1 MGIQKLNRIVDEVGC
16 CMRGHS
22 AACWLLHTILLPG
35 WSALK
40 WQNHNKYFIWSLLV
54 LPPPATLGRLAAAAL
69 HLIYII
75 TMSSIV
81 AAWRKSVDLRMACKS
96 YFHSTAAAA
105 SCGAN
110 SKLPHHQSAS
120 QPASQARPWIYQQ
133 SVRRSNS
140 SSKDERG
147 ELSKWEIRIA
157 EWGDPDQQHILNIAA
172 DEE

>member
-16 CMRGHS
+16 CM

-54 LPPPATLGRLAAAAL
+54 LPPPATLGRLAAAL

-105 SCGAN
+105 SSGAN

-120 QPASQARPWIYQQ
+120 QPAKPDHESINNLFEGATAA
-133 SVRRSNS
+133 V
-140 SSKDERG
+140 KDERG
-147 ELSKWEIRIA
+147 ERSKWEIRIA